1 MTSYGA
7 DPVAGVFRGEQ
18 LAQDELTPGR
28 SGFDVFLDLLDL
40 QKALERRDPFS
51 EDRRKPAS
59 ASVWTDPS
67 HQVRELCHDLRQ
79 PIAVS
84 AALAATLAGE
94 GGLSTDGTDRLAL
107 LRRQLQQL
115 SELVAASLTPACRV
129 RVDLGDL
136 ALEECSSVDVVDWSP
151 VEAVL
156 DREVVIEA
164 DAVQLRRLLLNLLA
178 NARRAAGSRG
188 LVRVCVRRQSRYAVL
203 EVHDSGTG
211 TPTAERSTGLGLL
224 IATGIAERHG
234 GWIESGP
241 SELGGVRVRVLIP
254 LGGAEG
260 MA

>member
-1 MTSYGA
+1 M
-7 DPVAGVFRGEQ
+7 FRGE
-18 LAQDELTPGR
+18 LLVQDELTLSR
-28 SGFDVFLDLLDL
+28 AGFVVFVDSLELD
-40 QKALERRDPFS
+40 KALERRNPFS

-94 GGLSTDGTDRLAL
+94 GGLSADGTDRLAL

-115 SELVAASLTPACRV
+115 SELVAASLTPGCRV

-136 ALEECSSVDVVDWSP
+136 ALEACSAVDVVDWSP
-151 VEAVL
+151 VEAAL

-188 LVRVCVRRQSRYAVL
+188 LVRVCVRRQFRYAVL

-211 TPTAERSTGLGLL
+211 TPTAEHSTGLGLL

-241 SELGGVRVRVLIP
+241 SELGGVRVRVLVP
-254 LGGAEG
+254 LGGAAG